1 MRYKLPWVR
10 MDIINSYRPENT
22 RKVIN
27 LTCVTFNTP
36 VPPTLNKII
45 RKLLFHKNFPLLP
58 ESSIVWESLSEVEW
72 IKAEGTHGFGEEVKS
87 HHLTFMKG
95 PHWAA
100 SVKAKTLFECLLVSE
115 NRQCCWSSRE
125 SEMS

>member
-58 ESSIVWESLSEVEW
+58 ESSTVWESLSAVEW
-72 IKAEGTHGFGEEVKS
+72 IKAEGTHGSGEGPISPPHSYERSTLGCFCKS
-87 HHLTFMKG
+87 KNAL
-95 PHWAA
+95 
-100 SVKAKTLFECLLVSE
+100 
-115 NRQCCWSSRE
+115 
-125 SEMS
+125 